1 MRKHRFAR
9 SGPDRTPTSLLRA
22 LSLGLLLAVPIVG
35 FSQKLHKFNN
45 LTEAVYFFEVTL
57 YCGLATDAVIR
68 GYRYLEDDFRR
79 THHLTSEEMDKQRG
93 KGWNLAHAEW
103 QNRGLGGFRAWCAT
117 EGREAANA
125 LSRRPHSPAC

>member
-68 GYRYLEDDFRR
+68 GYHYLEDDFRR
-79 THHLTSEEMDKQRG
+79 THQLTSEEMDKQRG
-93 KGWNLAHAEW
+93 RGWSLANAEW
-103 QNRGLGGFRAWCAT
+103 QNRGLGGFRAWCVT
-117 EGREAANA
+117 EGREAAIA
-125 LSRRPHSPAC
+125 LSSFPPPA

>member
-1 MRKHRFAR
+1 MRKHRFAH
-9 SGPDRTPTSLLRA
+9 SGPDRTPTSLLWA

-35 FSQKLHKFNN
+35 FSQKLHKFDN

-68 GYRYLEDDFRR
+68 GYHYLEDDFRR
-79 THHLTSEEMDKQRG
+79 THHLISEEMDEQRG
-93 KGWNLAHAEW
+93 KGWSLAHAEW

-117 EGREAANA
+117 EGREAADT
-125 LSRRPHSPAC
+125 LSSFPPPA

>member
-1 MRKHRFAR
+1 MRRHRFAH

-68 GYRYLEDDFRR
+68 GYHYLEDDFRR
-79 THHLTSEEMDKQRG
+79 THHLTSEEMDEQRG
-93 KGWNLAHAEW
+93 KGWSLAQAEW
-103 QNRGLGGFRAWCAT
+103 QNRGLGDFRAWCAT
-117 EGREAANA
+117 EGREAADT
-125 LSRRPHSPAC
+125 LSSFAPPA

>member
-1 MRKHRFAR
+1 MRKHRFE
-9 SGPDRTPTSLLRA
+9 RTNLRHALSKKLLV
-22 LSLGLLLAVPIVG
+22 LSLGLLLAAPIVS

-45 LTEAVYFFEVTL
+45 LTDVVYFFEVTL

-68 GYRYLEDDFRR
+68 GYHHLEDGFRR
-79 THHLTSEEMDKQRG
+79 THHLTSEEMDEQRG

-125 LSRRPHSPAC
+125 LSSFPPPA

>member
-35 FSQKLHKFNN
+35 FSQKLHKFDN

-68 GYRYLEDDFRR
+68 GYHYLEDGFRR
-79 THHLTSEEMDKQRG
+79 THNLTSQEIDEQRG
-93 KGWNLAHAEW
+93 QGWSLAHGEW
-103 QNRGLGGFRAWCAT
+103 QNRGLGGFRAWCAG
-117 EGREAANA
+117 EGREAAKA
-125 LSRRPHSPAC
+125 LSSFVPPA

>member
-35 FSQKLHKFNN
+35 FSQKLHKFDN

-57 YCGLATDAVIR
+57 YCGLATDTVIR

-79 THHLTSEEMDKQRG
+79 THHLTSEEMDELRA

-117 EGREAANA
+117 EGREAANT
-125 LSRRPHSPAC
+125 LSSFPPPA

>member
-1 MRKHRFAR
+1 MRKHRFAH

-79 THHLTSEEMDKQRG
+79 THHLTSEEMDEQRG
-93 KGWNLAHAEW
+93 KGWGLAHAEW

-117 EGREAANA
+117 EGREAADT
-125 LSRRPHSPAC
+125 LSSFPPPA

>member
-9 SGPDRTPTSLLRA
+9 SGPNRTPTSLLRA

-35 FSQKLHKFNN
+35 FSQKLHKFDN
-45 LTEAVYFFEVTL
+45 LAEAVYFFEVTL

-68 GYRYLEDDFRR
+68 GYQYLEDDFRR
-79 THHLTSEEMDKQRG
+79 THHLTSEEMDEQRG

-125 LSRRPHSPAC
+125 LSSFPPPA

>member
-1 MRKHRFAR
+1 MRKHRFELTNLRRAL
-9 SGPDRTPTSLLRA
+9 SLKLRV

-35 FSQKLHKFNN
+35 FSQKLHKFDN

-57 YCGLATDAVIR
+57 YCGLATDAVIK
-68 GYRYLEDDFRR
+68 GYRHLENGFRQ
-79 THHLTSEEMDKQRG
+79 THNLTSEEVDKQRG

-125 LSRRPHSPAC
+125 LSSFAPPA